1 MPQGVIAALHLG
13 GDRAA
18 QSIGQQ
24 NALLSPPP
32 VRLSNQIW
40 GFVYLPV
47 CAPSRLL
54 SSEWARALF
63 TFPDRLS
70 LDCAF

>member
-32 VRLSNQIW
+32 VRLS
-40 GFVYLPV
+40 
-47 CAPSRLL
+47 
-54 SSEWARALF
+54 
-63 TFPDRLS
+63 D
-70 LDCAF
+70 